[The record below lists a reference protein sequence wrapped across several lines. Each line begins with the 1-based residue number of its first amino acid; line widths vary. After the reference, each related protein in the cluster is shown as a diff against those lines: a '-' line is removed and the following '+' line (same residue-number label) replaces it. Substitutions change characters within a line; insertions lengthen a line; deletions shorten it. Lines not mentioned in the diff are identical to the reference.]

1 MTEKE
6 SKIRRVYVTDLNDI
20 GGYELYRVHGML
32 KDYIVRYND
41 VAEGKICTV
50 EEFQSGKVHIYDKAT
65 GREISG
71 AEIPWKK

>member
-1 MTEKE
+1 
-6 SKIRRVYVTDLNDI
+6 
-20 GGYELYRVHGML
+20 ML